1 MAGKVLSIEVGYSI
15 THVIETDYE
24 AKNPK
29 IYNAFSFETPLGVL
43 SDEGVTVN
51 DSLIALMRQAMA
63 QNGIR
68 TTKAVFTISST
79 RIAIRDVS
87 IPLVKDNKIKQLL
100 LANSKEY
107 FPVDLSQYELV
118 YRVAERLKEE
128 KQIKLTV
135 FAVPRALIE
144 SYQNL
149 AKAWGLTI
157 VGMDYS
163 GNSIYQVMQRTM
175 NPAFSVTLRVDDNSS
190 MLTIIK
196 DGKVELQRTIG
207 YGIDEAVE
215 VVRSCKALGGNNTYT
230 DAMELMRK
238 RTCLNRQLR
247 MESAMTDSE
256 DIEEPAIM
264 DIRDDATR
272 SLTML
277 IGNVS
282 RVMDYY
288 TTRNQGVSIEKMYV
302 VGLGADCSG
311 LSKLLTN
318 ELGIKVVSLQEL
330 KNVNFNR
337 SVNDGRFKIAEYMTC
352 IGATFAPLNFMFET
366 AKEKSGEKESGSM
379 IVPVFLFCACVI
391 TSVLLLLFGAI
402 GNRIIE
408 TENIG
413 LQAQIDAKRVV
424 VEQYNEYLTKKVTRD
439 GVVTMDALT
448 MENNSGFLNFL
459 SQMEE
464 KMPSDLLISSLV
476 ANSEGITMSV
486 TTSSKETAAEA
497 IMQLRT
503 FTGVGN
509 IQCSGVSEE
518 LDDNNIPT
526 EYFDITV
533 NYFPADI
540 LETEENAE
548 SEAPADDVSTDE
560 ETYSAEE

>member
-15 THVIETDYE
+15 THVVEMDYE

-29 IYNAFSFETPLGVL
+29 IYNAFSFETPPDVL
-43 SDEGVTVN
+43 SDEGVIVN
-51 DSLIALMRQAMA
+51 ESLIALMRQAMT

-79 RIAIRDVS
+79 RIATRDVS
-87 IPLVKDNKIKQLL
+87 IPMVKDNKIKQLL

-107 FPVDLSQYELV
+107 FPVDLAQYELV
-118 YRVAERLKEE
+118 YRVVERVKEE
-128 KQIKLTV
+128 KQIKLSV
-135 FAVPRALIE
+135 YAVPRLLIE

-149 AKAWGLTI
+149 AKAWGMTI

-163 GNSIYQVMQRTM
+163 GNSVYQVMQRTM
-175 NPAFSVTLRVDDNSS
+175 ETDFCVTLRVDDSSS
-190 MLTIIK
+190 MITIMK

-215 VVRSCKALGGNNTYT
+215 VVRSCKVLGGNNTYT
-230 DAMELMRK
+230 DAMSLMRK

-247 MESAMTDSE
+247 METESGASE
-256 DIEEPAIM
+256 DVEEPEIM

-288 TTRNQGVSIEKMYV
+288 TSRNQGVTIEKMYV
-302 VGLGADCSG
+302 IGLGADCSG

-318 ELGIKVVSLQEL
+318 ELGIKAVSLQEL
-330 KNVNFNR
+330 KNVNLNR
-337 SVNDGRFKIAEYMTC
+337 SINDERFKVAEYMTC
-352 IGATFAPLNFMFET
+352 IGATFAPLNFMFEA
-366 AKEKSGEKESGSM
+366 AKEKSGEKEGGSLFL
-379 IVPVFLFCACVI
+379 PVFLFSACVI
-391 TSVLLLLFGAI
+391 TSVALVLFGAV
-402 GNRIIE
+402 GNRMIE
-408 TENIG
+408 TENIM
-413 LQAQIDAKRVV
+413 LQAQIDAKRDV
-424 VEQYNEYLTKKVTRD
+424 VEQYNEYLTKKMTRD
-439 GVVTMDALT
+439 GVITMDALT
-448 MENNSGFLNFL
+448 RENNSEFLNFL

-464 KMPSDLLISSLV
+464 KMPRDLLISSLV

-486 TTSSKETAAEA
+486 TTSSKESAAEA

-533 NYFPADI
+533 NYFPADM
-540 LETEENAE
+540 LEAAEGSENE
-548 SEAPADDVSTDE
+548 VSADGTTTDE
-560 ETYSAEE
+560 EEYSAEE